1 MELTDNHDDKGDL
14 SITIYISHT
23 NLISIVIKYPYQS
36 TAPF

>member
-1 MELTDNHDDKGDL
+1 MELTDNHDDKGD
-14 SITIYISHT
+14 TIYISHT